1 MIAHTPRRKSSRSA
15 FTLTEMLVVVAIILA
30 LAAIAVPITFSVL
43 DSSKRDIAK
52 SQIKGILVPA
62 VGRYKLDQEV
72 SAGELPAQLSDLLN
86 SPKAGLKPDQLND
99 PWGQPYQYSPQTQ
112 HNSGDGF
119 DIWSNAGGGQPV
131 GNW

>member
-1 MIAHTPRRKSSRSA
+1 MTVRTPRRQSARSA

-52 SQIKGILVPA
+52 AQIKSILVPA
-62 VGRYKLDQEV
+62 VLRYKLDSEV
-72 SAGELPAQLSDLLN
+72 SNGELPGSLQDLLN
-86 SPKAGLKPDQLND
+86 SPKAGIKADQLSD
-99 PWGQPYQYSPQTQ
+99 PWGQPYQYAQPSG
-112 HNSGDGF
+112 HNVQEGF
-119 DIWSNAGGGQPV
+119 DIWSSANGGNQV